1 MKQVIQVEPNDT
13 IAVIRNKLEEAQSSE
28 VLLVV
33 PAENEALRN
42 LVYLKLLRRYADN
55 LALSLALVA
64 EDATTRTL
72 AREAGIV
79 LAPSPEKGQAM
90 DIRALERRLLG
101 RRKKVELPAEERRA
115 AAALEREEVLTPR
128 RKAAN
133 WQRLALSGALFII
146 LLAAV
151 ALAVPSATV
160 RLTPAT
166 TPVEGEMEIVAVKDL
181 SEINYG
187 TAEIPAR
194 TVSVEIEGQD
204 RIATTGRRD
213 VPDTR
218 AQGIVVLTNKTPQ
231 AITVTKGTIVCT
243 TAGTNVRFYTI
254 TDVGLPP
261 TQGTSFGTARVG
273 IVAMEPGPSGNVG
286 ALTINKVEG
295 ELEFLVDVL
304 NEAPTTGGAVKRVSV
319 VANDDRSRLQAQLVK
334 RLQEEA
340 YNKLVSELKGYEF
353 IPPGSLQVTVL
364 SAEFDNAVDA
374 VTETLGMRAVV
385 RVTGL
390 AVDQQSAEAL
400 ITRLLETKL
409 PSGYQLLPDE
419 TQFQRG
425 DILNATPERV
435 RFVLRANGLAAPRLD
450 IGKVK
455 ATIRGKGI
463 EAAVTALKRTLT
475 LASEP
480 QIEVSPTGWKWVP
493 WWDARIRIEQ
503 VASEK

>member
-79 LAPSPEKGQAM
+79 LAPSLEKGQIM

-101 RRKKVELPAEERRA
+101 RRKKVELPPEEKRA
-115 AAALEREEVLTPR
+115 PVALGREEAVVPQ
-128 RKAAN
+128 RKATN
-133 WQRLALSGALFII
+133 WLRLALGGALFVA

-166 TPVEGEMEIVAVKDL
+166 NPVTGEMEIVAVKGL

-204 RIATTGRRD
+204 QNTTTGRRD

-218 AQGIVVLTNKTPQ
+218 AQGIVVFTNKTPQ
-231 AITVTKGTIVCT
+231 AITVTKGTIVRT

-254 TDVGLPP
+254 TDVSLPP

-319 VANDDRSRLQAQLVK
+319 VANDDRTRLQAELVK

-340 YNKLVSELKGYEF
+340 YNKLVSELRGYEF

-364 SAEFDNAVDA
+364 SAEFDNPLDA
-374 VTETLGMRAVV
+374 VTEILGMRATV

-400 ITRLLETKL
+400 ITRLLETKV
-409 PSGYQLLPDE
+409 PSGHQLLPDE
-419 TQFQRG
+419 TEFQRG
-425 DILNATPERV
+425 DILSATPERV
-435 RFVLRANGLAAPRLD
+435 RFTMRANGLAAPRLD
-450 IGKVK
+450 TGRVKV
-455 ATIRGKGI
+455 AVRGKTV
-463 EAAVTALKRTLT
+463 EDAVTALKRTLT
-475 LASEP
+475 LASDP
-480 QIEVSPTGWKWVP
+480 QIEVSPAWWKRVP

-503 VASEK
+503 LASAK